1 MSLIVKVKKKKF
13 KFYLKLVVIFLFIKF
28 IYLKFRNN
36 NIDLY
41 NFSNKYSINSL
52 FKNDSLQDEI
62 YFNLTNIII
71 KSYFS

>member
-1 MSLIVKVKKKKF
+1 MSLIVKKKKF

-28 IYLKFRNN
+28 IYLIFRNN